1 MIRDLE
7 YYDSPILRKVAA
19 PVDEITDELRQ
30 LVLDMSETMAFH
42 KGVGL
47 AAPQVGQSISL
58 FIMGVEKE
66 LEDGELVFCSFP
78 KVFINPVIVQKS
90 EQLVF
95 GNEGCLSI
103 PGLRGDVAR
112 PDKITVTAT
121 NLDGQSFTMV
131 LEGFLARVVMHETDH
146 LHGILYID
154 RMSDSCKTKQ
164 FKNSL
169 EKIRRKY
176 SILRGYS

>member
-19 PVDEITDELRQ
+19 PIDEITDELRQ
-30 LVLDMSETMAFH
+30 LVLDMSETMAFY

-66 LEDGELVFCSFP
+66 LEDGELVFCDFP
-78 KVFINPVIVQKS
+78 KVFINPVITQKS
-90 EQLVF
+90 EQLVY

-103 PGLRGDVAR
+103 PGLRGEVAR
-112 PDKITVTAT
+112 PDKITVTAK
-121 NLDGQSFTMV
+121 NLDGQPFSMA
-131 LEGFLARVVMHETDH
+131 LEGFLARIVMHETDH
-146 LHGILYID
+146 LHGVLYID
-154 RMSDSCKTKQ
+154 RMSDKDKTRQ
-164 FKNSL
+164 FKNNL

-176 SILRGYS
+176 SILRGL